1 MFDLTDFLKDTLGNT
16 ISIFTIMNPLS
27 VGVIMLTLLDEDV
40 TKKEVKATATKSMK
54 AVFVA
59 MLVLF
64 LGGSYIFQF
73 FGISPHGLRV
83 FGGLILLIMGIN
95 MVQGHG
101 KRVNHS
107 QKEHSAAMDREDIS
121 VVPLAIPIMVGPGLA
136 TTLINLSI
144 NSGGW
149 QDYASGLIA
158 IVICAVASVLIL
170 QRMPFIKQKLGT
182 NGLKVFNRLMGLIV
196 GSLAAQMILKGI
208 MGLYELF
215 TAV

>member
-1 MFDLTDFLKDTLGNT
+1 
-16 ISIFTIMNPLS
+16 MNPLS
-27 VGVIMLTLLDEDV
+27 VGVIMLTLLDEDIS
-40 TKKEVKATATKSMK
+40 KSEVRATANKSMK
-54 AVFVA
+54 AVFVS

-64 LGGSYIFQF
+64 LNGSYIFQF

-107 QKEHSAAMDREDIS
+107 SGEHTAAMERDDIS

-144 NSGGW
+144 NATGW
-149 QDYASGLIA
+149 IDYVSSLIA
-158 IVICAVASVLIL
+158 IIICSIASLIIM
-170 QRMPFIKQKLGT
+170 QRMPFIKRKLGT
-182 NGLKVFNRLMGLIV
+182 NGLKVFNRLMGLVV

-208 MGLYELF
+208 LGLYELF
-215 TAV
+215 NAA